1 MNEIKKIITILVVA
15 VVAIIGVILLNVVTQ
30 KENEK
35 IINNYK
41 ELRKSKTE
49 QLIYIGRPTC
59 SYCQQLSP
67 VLKEITEMYQVKY
80 HYLNTDELNNT
91 TLTKVLNLLNT
102 DSSTPQLIIVKD
114 DKIVGTQQGYTDRE
128 GLFKFLQENGMIDKN
143 EVLESNDA
151 HLNKINYAAYDEAIN
166 RDEPEFIV
174 IAQTGCSHCE
184 DAKPVLNIIAKEY
197 DIKINWLDITELSE
211 EEQNKVTS
219 SLDIFSQDFGTPLL
233 MIVKDKKVIDSIQGF
248 ESKDKYVTFLKDN
261 NFIK

>member
-1 MNEIKKIITILVVA
+1 
-15 VVAIIGVILLNVVTQ
+15 
-30 KENEK
+30 
-35 IINNYK
+35 
-41 ELRKSKTE
+41 
-49 QLIYIGRPTC
+49 
-59 SYCQQLSP
+59 
-67 VLKEITEMYQVKY
+67 
-80 HYLNTDELNNT
+80 
-91 TLTKVLNLLNT
+91 
-102 DSSTPQLIIVKD
+102 
-114 DKIVGTQQGYTDRE
+114 
-128 GLFKFLQENGMIDKN
+128 MIDKN